1 MTCKKLKSHH
11 ELGLEVHWSVAVT
24 SYPKLNEAQLS
35 SLDDTQ
41 CLGLGQDRVSGFLT
55 ARPWLGI
62 VAPLPSVPP
71 PCVTEDRHL
80 LGATAKRDEGH
91 RGSAGPI
98 TDRGPQTQRWLP
110 PL

>member
-1 MTCKKLKSHH
+1 MTCKKA
-11 ELGLEVHWSVAVT
+11 EIPPRAGTGGALERGCD
-24 SYPKLNEAQLS
+24 PKLNEAQLS

-71 PCVTEDRHL
+71 L
-80 LGATAKRDEGH
+80 LV
-91 RGSAGPI
+91 
-98 TDRGPQTQRWLP
+98 
-110 PL
+110 